1 MRVINKYENL
11 AKALC
16 DAEQIEKESNKE
28 NVAQYEWTIL
38 CIRRICNQI
47 LDENPESLSDLDRNN
62 RFEVEKILDKYEKIW
77 YKL

>member
-28 NVAQYEWTIL
+28 DVEQYEWTIL

-47 LDENPESLSDLDRNN
+47 LDENPKNLSESERNN
-62 RFEVEKILDKYEKIW
+62 RVEIEKILDKYERIW